1 MNVVDLRSTS
11 ASSLPMFDRLPGIS
25 LAELDATAA
34 LQRRVDRK
42 YVVTHAELLA
52 ALEQL
57 ADRLV
62 VLQIDGRQSFEYRS
76 VYFDTPDLRSFHE
89 AARSRPHRFKVRTR
103 TYVDSSEVM
112 LEVKRRDRR
121 GATVKTRRPH
131 VGTAAERLDPGA
143 SRFIDEQVGEAG
155 LAAELRPALVTSYRR
170 TTLLDPDDV
179 ARVTVDADLDVRR
192 LGGPGC
198 GLIDRFVVETKSS
211 SRPSAMD
218 RTLWSLGV
226 RPSKISK
233 FGTGL
238 AVLDPSL
245 PSNKW
250 HRTIRRH
257 FGRGV
262 SGDRPESGRPGSRG

>member
-1 MNVVDLRSTS
+1 MTVVDLRPTLVP
-11 ASSLPMFDRLPGIS
+11 SLPMFDRLPGIT
-25 LAELDATAA
+25 LAELDETAA

-42 YVVTHAELLA
+42 YVVTAAELGA
-52 ALEQL
+52 ALESL

-62 VLQIDGRQSFEYRS
+62 VLEIDGRRSFGYRS
-76 VYFDTPDLRSFHE
+76 VYFDTPDLRSFHG

-103 TYVDSSEVM
+103 IYVDSGEVM

-121 GATVKTRRPH
+121 GTTVKTRRPH
-131 VGTAAERLDPGA
+131 LDAPADQLDPDA
-143 SRFIDEQVGEAG
+143 VRFVDELLGGAG
-155 LAAELRPALVTSYRR
+155 LAAELRPELVTSYHR

-179 ARVTVDADLDVRR
+179 ARVTIDADLHVCRP
-192 LGGPGC
+192 GGPGC
-198 GLIDRFVVETKSS
+198 GLVDRFVIETKSS
-211 SRPSAMD
+211 GRPSAMD
-218 RTLWSLGV
+218 RTLWSHGI

-257 FGRGV
+257 FAPAV
-262 SGDRPESGRPGSRG
+262 SADRPASGH